1 MKKSIIASAMLIS
14 GLASASAQ
22 PTINDIIRNHAHFA
36 LAVDVC
42 KLPMDESA
50 ISYAMLSGVK
60 SLQQFV
66 DFGEKHM
73 KQIQAI
79 VSETKASKAG
89 TNSEDEMCAYFK
101 KEVDSMK

>member
-1 MKKSIIASAMLIS
+1 MKKSIIATAMLIA

-22 PTINDIIRNHAHFA
+22 PTNNDIIRNHAHFA
-36 LAVDVC
+36 IAVDVC
-42 KLPMDESA
+42 KLPMDESV
-50 ISYAMLSGVK
+50 ISYAMLSGFK

-79 VSETKASKAG
+79 VSENKTSMAG
-89 TNSEDEMCAYFK
+89 TNSKDEMCAYFK

>member
-1 MKKSIIASAMLIS
+1 MKKSIITSSMLIA
-14 GLASASAQ
+14 GLGSASAQ

-36 LAVDVC
+36 IAVDAC

-50 ISYAMLSGVK
+50 ISYAMLSGFK

-73 KQIQAI
+73 KQIQAM
-79 VSETKASKAG
+79 VNETKASMAG
-89 TNSEDEMCAYFK
+89 TNSNDEMCAYFK